1 MVPVPPL
8 HAPGPRARRPG
19 AAAAVAVG
27 LGVMLVAGCA
37 DSSPSEPPAT
47 AAPVAL
53 EVEVAS
59 CAGRVG
65 QEERI
70 ALESDVGDVLSAY
83 VVDGF
88 LGDYPRQG
96 FVRAFDSFT
105 GAAAAS
111 AARDIDLLTASR
123 FARSSSVRATRLQAR
138 ISCLADDRGDL
149 VGATAQVAFDFQARG
164 GDTGTQPFGLRGR
177 YMLVREGGEWA
188 VFGYDVARDD
198 SGGSG

>member
-1 MVPVPPL
+1 V
-8 HAPGPRARRPG
+8 
-19 AAAAVAVG
+19 AVAAG
-27 LGVMLVAGCA
+27 LGAMLVAGCA

-59 CAGRVG
+59 CAGRAG
-65 QEERI
+65 EEART

-88 LGDYPRQG
+88 LGDYPRLG
-96 FVRAFDSFT
+96 FVRSFDSFT

-111 AARDIDLLTASR
+111 AVRDIELLTASR
-123 FARSSSVRATRLQAR
+123 FARSSSVRATRLEAR
-138 ISCLADDRGDL
+138 ISCLADDDGGDV
-149 VGATAQVAFDFQARG
+149 VGATAQVAFDFVARG

-177 YMLVREGGEWA
+177 FMLVREGGEWA